1 MHERKAWS
9 PKTSVGARD
18 RPACMWREKI
28 FGAHGPELRAHAHAP
43 DQSGTC
49 QPAGNQTDQMVRT
62 GPADNLF
69 AWLAPMT
76 PPRWGKHG
84 FRPSHDLRRMS
95 RTWTIFF
102 LMGTACMHAIAAR
115 DDPIACHVST
125 KTCAA
130 MHAATTGFAPARP
143 AAEPSG
149 AHWSM
154 SRRLV
159 NFFCDRTSLRARP
172 H

>member
-1 MHERKAWS
+1 MGWQCRRRWCA
-9 PKTSVGARD
+9 PCTTSHQQQ
-18 RPACMWREKI
+18 ACLSES
-28 FGAHGPELRAHAHAP
+28 ALESAP
-43 DQSGTC
+43 FFFLA
-49 QPAGNQTDQMVRT
+49 PAGNQTDQMVRT

-84 FRPSHDLRRMS
+84 FRPTHDLRRMS

-115 DDPIACHVST
+115 DDPTACCVST

-154 SRRLV
+154 SRRLL
-159 NFFCDRTSLRARP
+159 NFFCDRTSLRARS